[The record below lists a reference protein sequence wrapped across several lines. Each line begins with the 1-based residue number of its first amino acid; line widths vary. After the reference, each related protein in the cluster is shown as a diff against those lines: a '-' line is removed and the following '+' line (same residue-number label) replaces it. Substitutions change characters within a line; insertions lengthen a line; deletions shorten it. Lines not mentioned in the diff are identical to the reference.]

1 MIERD
6 EYENNYAGEI
16 ECAFCGNFFD
26 EELSNEIKDQVCCPK
41 CLPRETLISKLKQDD
56 LLFMVVE
63 KFKNYIGIY
72 KAPIELNN
80 LIKVN
85 PSKYGVS
92 AKEFLELLWEETSVL
107 KNSNIFEMEVSEIE
121 IKY

>member
-16 ECAFCGNFFD
+16 ECAFCHNFFD
-26 EELSNEIKDQVCCPK
+26 EELSSEIKDQVCCPE
-41 CLPRETLISKLKQDD
+41 CLPRETLILKLKQDD
-56 LLFMVVE
+56 CLFLVVE

-80 LIKVN
+80 LVKVN

-92 AKEFLELLWEETSVL
+92 AKEFLDLLITRS
-107 KNSNIFEMEVSEIE
+107 
-121 IKY
+121 